1 MLTYVVRGWVTLRMV
16 TVSQY
21 MSSSMK
27 QAFQAGDVWGVLPRA
42 PSHSEESD
50 SHCAI
55 DRCREVS
62 HIYLFSG
69 KSTQSSKAA
78 FILLTIILVLGGV
91 LLALGFT
98 METTHLTF
106 AKRDFSRLSEW
117 ISVWNKSQNE
127 ALLDK
132 VLKFQGMV
140 NNVAV
145 FQT

>member
-55 DRCREVS
+55 DRYREVS
-62 HIYLFSG
+62 HIYLFSS

-98 METTHLTF
+98 METTHLIDF
-106 AKRDFSRLSEW
+106 CQKRLF
-117 ISVWNKSQNE
+117 K
-127 ALLDK
+127 AL
-132 VLKFQGMV
+132 
-140 NNVAV
+140 
-145 FQT
+145 

>member
-27 QAFQAGDVWGVLPRA
+27 QAFQAGNVWGVLPRA

-50 SHCAI
+50 S
-55 DRCREVS
+55 RCREVS
-62 HIYLFSG
+62 HIYLFSS